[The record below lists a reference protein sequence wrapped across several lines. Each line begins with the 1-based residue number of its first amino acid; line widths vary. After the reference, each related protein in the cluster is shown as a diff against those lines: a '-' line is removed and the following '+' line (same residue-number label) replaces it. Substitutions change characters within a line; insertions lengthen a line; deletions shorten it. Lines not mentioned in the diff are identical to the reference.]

1 MDLLYNSVIIIIPM
15 FKYFI
20 TFFVFLYFFCDV
32 KTSYSQNTKDTLLK
46 QNEHFSNA
54 GYFSVEN
61 SPRKTLNFNI
71 GWRFFKGTA
80 IR

>member
-32 KTSYSQNTKDTLLK
+32 KNILFTKYK
-46 QNEHFSNA
+46 GHS
-54 GYFSVEN
+54 S
-61 SPRKTLNFNI
+61 KTE
-71 GWRFFKGTA
+71 
-80 IR
+80 